1 MVKYR
6 ALLANDIRY
15 AWRDPVLAAALI
27 GPLAL
32 LLLSRYGFPS
42 ASYWLE
48 SYYSFNMEE
57 YRVFSASFLMIITPL
72 LIGML
77 VGLLMLD
84 ERDENVIVYYSVT
97 PFMRRGYLAYR
108 LTLPTIL
115 CTVLSLFYLCFS
127 GLMVFRLEYL
137 IVLLLLALE
146 APLIALLLAAFA
158 KNKVEGLALSKI
170 GGLLI
175 IGPVVAYFIPNAW
188 GFLGAG
194 IPTYW
199 PAKVLHLFIQNEP
212 LLAIIFS
219 MIGLVIHT
227 LCLLFMIYIFNNK
240 HI

>member
-6 ALLANDIRY
+6 ALLANDLRY
-15 AWRDPVLAAALI
+15 AWRDPVLTAALI

-32 LLLSRYGFPS
+32 LLLSRYGFPV

-48 SYYSFNMEE
+48 SYYSFNLEE
-57 YRVFSASFLMIITPL
+57 YRVFSASFLMIIPPL

-84 ERDENVIVYYSVT
+84 ERDENVIAYYSVT
-97 PFMRRGYLAYR
+97 PFMRRGYLVYR
-108 LTLPTIL
+108 LALPTML
-115 CTVLSLFYLCFS
+115 STVLSLLYLCFS
-127 GLMVFRLEYL
+127 GLLFFRMEYL

-146 APLIALLLAAFA
+146 APLFALLLAAFA

-188 GFLGAG
+188 GYLGAG
-194 IPTYW
+194 VPTYW
-199 PAKVLHLFIQNEP
+199 PAKVLHLYIQNEP
-212 LLAIIFS
+212 LLANVYF

-227 LCLLFMIYIFNNK
+227 LYLLFMIFIFSNK